1 MIRDILE
8 ASYKGNIG
16 FMEMAQLYQKASDS
30 EIKEL
35 EMIIKKEDWEAYKK
49 LVKRVL
55 GTNLK

>member
-1 MIRDILE
+1 MLKDILE
-8 ASYKGNIG
+8 ASYSGNIG
-16 FMEMAQLYQKASDS
+16 FMEMAQLYQKASPS

-35 EMIIKKEDWEAYKK
+35 ENIIKKEDWEAYKK

>member
-16 FMEMAQLYQKASDS
+16 FMEMALLYQKASDS

-35 EMIIKKEDWEAYKK
+35 ENIIKKEDWDAYKK

-55 GTNLK
+55 GINLK